1 MCGKCFCRLC
11 FLKLLGRINDILS
24 QNSAAFLINFIAIE
38 DCRPKGGLP
47 IIASALTFLLGAQ
60 IKHLSSTILDAL
72 IDPLFSIDLDNN
84 GEPDLQQLK
93 RMTTNIL
100 GFKFPFGKILSEFIK
115 AVLTIVI
122 LYFVVS
128 VFIKYTKLI

>member
-1 MCGKCFCRLC
+1 MAKKVTEIKNF
-11 FLKLLGRINDILS
+11 ND
-24 QNSAAFLINFIAIE
+24 FLIKNT
-38 DCRPKGGLP
+38 

-84 GEPDLQQLK
+84 GEPDLIQLK
-93 RMTTNIL
+93 RMTTNFL
-100 GFKFPFGKILSEFIK
+100 GFKFPLGKILSELIK
-115 AVLTIVI
+115 AVLTILI

-128 VFIKYTKLI
+128 IFIKYTKLI

>member
-1 MCGKCFCRLC
+1 MNKKFTEIKN
-11 FLKLLGRINDILS
+11 FKD
-24 QNSAAFLINFIAIE
+24 FLIKNT
-38 DCRPKGGLP
+38 

-100 GFKFPFGKILSEFIK
+100 GFKFPFGKIISEFIK

-128 VFIKYTKLI
+128 IFIKYTKLI